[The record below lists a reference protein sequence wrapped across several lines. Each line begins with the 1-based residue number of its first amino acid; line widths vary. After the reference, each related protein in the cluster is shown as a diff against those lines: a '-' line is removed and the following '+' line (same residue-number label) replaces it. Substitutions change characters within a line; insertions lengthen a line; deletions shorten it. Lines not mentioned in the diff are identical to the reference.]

1 LDRYDAPSRF
11 FGRREKT
18 GSVSKPP
25 KWEIYRAGRK
35 SAIKQ
40 SEVSFTTVTEANR
53 AGKKAL
59 DLFLSEIQDDPW

>member
-1 LDRYDAPSRF
+1 MLHPDFSVVVKKRDRFPN
-11 FGRREKT
+11 
-18 GSVSKPP
+18 PW
-25 KWEIYRAGRK
+25 KWEIYRADRK

-59 DLFLSEIQDDPW
+59 GLFLSEMQDDA

>member
-1 LDRYDAPSRF
+1 MPHPDFSVVVKKRDRSPNAW
-11 FGRREKT
+11 
-18 GSVSKPP
+18 

-40 SEVSFTTVTEANR
+40 SEVSFSTVTEANR

-59 DLFLSEIQDDPW
+59 DLFLSEIQDDP